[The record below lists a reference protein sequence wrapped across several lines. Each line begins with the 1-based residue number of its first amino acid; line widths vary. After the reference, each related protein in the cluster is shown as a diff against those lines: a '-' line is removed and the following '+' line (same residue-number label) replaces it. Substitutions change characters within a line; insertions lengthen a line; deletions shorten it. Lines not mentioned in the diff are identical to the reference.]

1 MRAAIW
7 LCAVVCTTP
16 MFAGERMSVS
26 VCTEGHQGSRLV
38 AGAES
43 EAAAVFRSLDVEI
56 VWTQCQSAP
65 LGDEAARQ
73 HWFTIRLRNGKPFFT
88 PAVLSLDTLGE
99 AFFRDDQPAYLA
111 EVYYEAALQFASQ
124 RDVEPGVLLGCVMAH
139 ELGHLLLGPGHT
151 RHGIMRPAWNS
162 LELDEM
168 RFGRL
173 KFDPAESGQIRKVLG
188 FSSDN
193 ASGS

>member
-7 LCAVVCTTP
+7 LCTVICLTP
-16 MFAGERMSVS
+16 VFAAERMNVS
-26 VCTEGHQGSRLV
+26 VCTEGHPGARLV
-38 AGAES
+38 AEAES

-56 VWTQCQSAP
+56 AWTQCRSAP
-65 LGDEAARQ
+65 LGEEAARQ

-99 AFFRDDQPAYLA
+99 AFFRDDQAAYLA
-111 EVYYEAALQFASQ
+111 EVYYEAVQQFAS
-124 RDVEPGVLLGCVMAH
+124 RRNVESSALLGCVMAH
-139 ELGHLLLGPGHT
+139 ELGHLLLGPGHAP
-151 RHGIMRPAWNS
+151 HGIMRAAWNN

-173 KFDPAESGQIRKVLG
+173 KFNSAESDEIRKVLEIT
-188 FSSDN
+188 SESE
-193 ASGS
+193 SGS